1 MSLHV
6 YISLIYY
13 RALGGRVG
21 PVGFR
26 SEDRSQRRQMFEPSN
41 RGTLFWAQG
50 KAAVHSNVRVLCHR
64 EASGLPGPRLRL
76 RAENPPV
83 YRGSNTRVLF
93 LQANFC

>member
-6 YISLIYY
+6 YISLINY

-50 KAAVHSNVRVLCHR
+50 KAAIHSDVRVLCRR
-64 EASGLPGPRLRL
+64 ETGGLLGPRLWPRIHQL
-76 RAENPPV
+76 IVAAALG
-83 YRGSNTRVLF
+83 YH
-93 LQANFC
+93 FCK

>member
-6 YISLIYY
+6 YISLINY

-41 RGTLFWAQG
+41 RGTLFGLKIKQQFTRMCG
-50 KAAVHSNVRVLCHR
+50 CCAVVKLVVFLILVFVC
-64 EASGLPGPRLRL
+64 GPRIHQLIVAAAL
-76 RAENPPV
+76 GYYV
-83 YRGSNTRVLF
+83 
-93 LQANFC
+93 CK